1 MLIRHVPMRR
11 RQQGFNLVELM
22 IALVL
27 GLIVSLAVIGF
38 IAALLRSNSETILAT
53 RLTQE
58 LRSLNEVMAR
68 EVRRARYVEDPIGA
82 LASPATTDPFEFVIT
97 DSGRCITFGYQA
109 VPGGAGVSAV
119 DEYRAI
125 RHHVVNGRGQVA
137 MARGSTPRACADAV
151 QSIVAP
157 QFDISELEFASAA
170 SDRVDIKIVGKY
182 AAGMYAQVD
191 RTFRSSVFVRSASGP

>member
-1 MLIRHVPMRR
+1 MLSRHSMRR
-11 RQQGFNLVELM
+11 RQRGFNMVELM

-68 EVRRARYVEDPIGA
+68 EVRRARYVEDPISA
-82 LASPATTDPFEFVIT
+82 LANPAVTDPFEFAIT

-109 VPGGAGVSAV
+109 VPGGAGASAV
-119 DEYRAI
+119 NEYRAI
-125 RHHVVNGRGQVA
+125 RHRVVNGRGQVA
-137 MARGSTPRACADAV
+137 MARGVTPRACSDAV
-151 QSIVAP
+151 QSITAS
-157 QFDISELEFASAA
+157 QFDISELQFASAA